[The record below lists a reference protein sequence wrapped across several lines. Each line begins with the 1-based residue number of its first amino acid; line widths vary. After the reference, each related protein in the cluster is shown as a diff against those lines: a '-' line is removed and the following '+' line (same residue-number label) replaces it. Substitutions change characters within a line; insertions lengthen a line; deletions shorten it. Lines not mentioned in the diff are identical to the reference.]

1 MQIAYDRPMCSC
13 EEWEKFLRR
22 FEHTVEERQVR
33 DLVADAA
40 ARIDAL
46 IECVMAA
53 ACVPEE
59 ADRDRAHRSGSQREW
74 IV

>member
-1 MQIAYDRPMCSC
+1 MCSC

-22 FEHTVEERQVR
+22 LEHTAEERQVR

-46 IECVMAA
+46 IESVVAV

-59 ADRDRAHRSGSQREW
+59 ADRVRAHRSRSQREW

>member
-1 MQIAYDRPMCSC
+1 MCSC
-13 EEWEKFLRR
+13 QEWERILRR
-22 FEHTVEERQVR
+22 FEQTVEERQLR

-53 ACVPEE
+53 ACAPEE
-59 ADRDRAHRSGSQREW
+59 ADRVRAHRSRSQREW
-74 IV
+74 VV